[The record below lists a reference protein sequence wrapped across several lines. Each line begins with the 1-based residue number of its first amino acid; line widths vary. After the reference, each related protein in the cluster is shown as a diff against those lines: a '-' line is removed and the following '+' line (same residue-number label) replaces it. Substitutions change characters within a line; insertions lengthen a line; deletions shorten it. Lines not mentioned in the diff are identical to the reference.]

1 MSKTFTIQISSFK
14 PPFMREKMIEQNT
27 VVKQRVGTQ
36 YQHVEYRWNRPAC
49 GRPKMYKDN
58 EATIAERAPYNES
71 FAKQVQRAYDRA
83 VIRFHKHYAGIN
95 RDDEVIRSYAPYK
108 QAPNAILHEMSQR
121 WVQYGKDKKFLES
134 IVSRLKIKYNF
145 MMMVAQQGKYKL
157 ISDALYDVHKAYH
170 ELQSLCRPDHHVVV
184 YKGKKDPLL
193 ANRK

>member
-14 PPFMREKMIEQNT
+14 PPFMREKMTSHDT
-27 VVKQRVGTQ
+27 VVKKRVGYQ
-36 YQHVEYRWNRPAC
+36 YKYVEHRWNNPKC
-49 GRPKMYKDN
+49 GRPQMYKDT
-58 EATIAERAPYNES
+58 EATIAERAPYNER
-71 FAKQVQRAYDRA
+71 FAQQVQRAYDRA

-95 RDDEVIRSYAPYK
+95 REDEVIRSYAPYK

-121 WVQYGKDKKFLES
+121 WVQYGKDKKFLEG
-134 IVSRLKIKYNF
+134 IVSRLKIKYNA